1 MTLSAQRPPSLLIN
15 WLHVRL
21 SRTQFLI
28 LACIVVGFVAGLAGI
43 LLKTMVHSLQVVINP
58 TFTIAHRQFFLLAAP
73 LVGILL
79 TVLIVNTMFK
89 GKIGKG
95 IANILYEIAQKAS
108 FVHRDKMYS
117 HIITSAITVGFGGSV
132 GLEAPILV
140 TGSAIGSNLGRH
152 LALNY
157 KDRTVLLAAGA
168 AAGIAAIFNAPITG
182 VIFAIEVLLAEVSI
196 TEFIPLIIA
205 SVCGALANKVILHED
220 FLFTF
225 TLKQDFNY
233 HNVPYYLG
241 LGLLCGAVSL
251 YYARVTIRIEHFFA
265 QRQKNSVSTAFLGGT
280 ILAFL
285 CFLFP
290 PLFGEGYESI
300 RLLAA
305 GKVDKILHNS
315 LLSPFVDS
323 PWVLLAFVGVIVF
336 VKVIATAVT
345 LASGGNGGNFAS
357 SLFVGAFT
365 GFTFS
370 RAINMLGQT
379 HLPESNFTIVGM
391 AGILSGVMY
400 APLSGIFLI
409 AEITGGYELILPL
422 MIVSALSFLLV
433 RHFEPFSMDTK
444 KLAAKGQ
451 IFTADKDKNVLSL
464 MKIEHLLERDI
475 TAIAPQATLGDLVE
489 AIKTNKRNLFAVIEE
504 DRTFK
509 GLITL
514 DDIREIMFRQDL
526 YDEIHVQQLMKAP
539 LATVQVDESM
549 ASAMKKFDNSQSWN
563 LPVLN
568 NGTYLGFISKSSIF
582 TEYRSE
588 LMKQVGID

>member
-1 MTLSAQRPPSLLIN
+1 MTLPAQRPPSLLIN
-15 WLHVRL
+15 WLHAKL

-58 TFTIAHRQFFLLAAP
+58 TFTVAHRQFFLLAAP

-305 GKVDKILHNS
+305 GKVDTILHNS
-315 LLSPFVDS
+315 LLAPFVDS
-323 PWVLLAFVGVIVF
+323 PWVLLAFVGAIVF

-370 RAINMLGQT
+370 RAINMLGST

-539 LATVQVDESM
+539 LAIVQVDESM

-563 LPVLN
+563 LPVLD